1 MANQTDV
8 KKLNAIG
15 EGANVEVNI
24 NYEDQG
30 DGTHAEVVKAKID
43 SDSEISLPDLLIPD
57 TFKTLKG
64 VAIGSIATVWTPT
77 SGKKVRLMGGS
88 ISVSAAVSVLFED
101 NGAGTDVWQTPVLT
115 ADTPYNFDLGNGK
128 LLSAVD
134 NVLKATS
141 SGAANITGTLY
152 GIEV

>member
-1 MANQTDV
+1 LSCTKQGNEEIQITY
-8 KKLNAIG
+8 KLM
-15 EGANVEVNI
+15 
-24 NYEDQG
+24 D
-30 DGTHAEVVKAKID
+30 DGTYAQVVSA
-43 SDSEISLPDLLIPD
+43 SLQDAGGVDLLIPD

-64 VAIGSIATVWTPT
+64 VAIGSIATVWTPAT
-77 SGKKVRLMGGS
+77 GKKVQLMGGS

-101 NGAGTDVWQTPVLT
+101 NGAGNDVFQTPVLS
-115 ADTPYNFDLGNGK
+115 ANTPYNFDLGNGV
-128 LLSAVD
+128 LLSAIN